1 MMSSSS
7 SKPKVPSNF
16 VVGRRYQLSRQI
28 GSGSFGEIF
37 LATSLTSGRRVA
49 VKLEPV
55 KAAYPQLQYEAKLYK
70 LLAGG
75 IGIPKIRYFGQ
86 QDDYYV
92 LVMELLGASLED
104 CFNYCSRRFSTKTV
118 LMLAEQMLTRLEYV
132 HSRHFIHRD
141 IKPDN
146 FLIGTD
152 SKAHQVYLID
162 FGLAKRYRD
171 PKNGH
176 HIAYRQDKQLT
187 GTARYASINTHKGI
201 EQARRDDIESLGY
214 VLMYFLRG
222 SLPWQGIK
230 AKNKKQKYERIMEKK
245 IAVPLSELCQGFPKE
260 FLKLI
265 EYARSLRFEEEPE
278 YGMLRDML
286 RDVFE
291 RTNYSLDY
299 VYDWTVL
306 SSEKRASTS
315 AAPTGQSRTR
325 RASNG
330 RAKASKR
337 T

>member
-1 MMSSSS
+1 MSSSS
-7 SKPKVPSNF
+7 RSKVPANF
-16 VVGRRYQLSRQI
+16 VVGKRYQLSKQI

-37 LATSLTSGRRVA
+37 LGTSLTSGRRVA

-55 KAAYPQLQYEAKLYK
+55 KAPYPQLQYEAKLYK
-70 LLAGG
+70 LLAGEK
-75 IGIPKIRYFGQ
+75 GIPKIRYFGQ

-104 CFNYCSRRFSTKTV
+104 CFNYCSRRFSVKTV
-118 LMLAEQMLTRLEYV
+118 LMLADQMLERLEFI

-146 FLIGTD
+146 FLVGTD
-152 SKAHQVYLID
+152 TKAHVVYLID

-171 PKNGH
+171 PKTGT
-176 HIAYRQDKQLT
+176 HIMYRQDKQLT

-245 IAVPLSELCQGFPKE
+245 ISTSIKDLCSGFPPE
-260 FLKLI
+260 FEWFI
-265 EYARSLRFEEEPE
+265 AYARQLRFEEQPD
-278 YGMLRDML
+278 YKLLRETLQGLFTRTGYTYDN
-286 RDVFE
+286 VF
-291 RTNYSLDY
+291 
-299 VYDWTVL
+299 DWTIVL
-306 SSEKRASTS
+306 SERNKERRKTS
-315 AAPTGQSRTR
+315 QSK
-325 RASNG
+325 G
-330 RAKASKR
+330 RK
-337 T
+337 